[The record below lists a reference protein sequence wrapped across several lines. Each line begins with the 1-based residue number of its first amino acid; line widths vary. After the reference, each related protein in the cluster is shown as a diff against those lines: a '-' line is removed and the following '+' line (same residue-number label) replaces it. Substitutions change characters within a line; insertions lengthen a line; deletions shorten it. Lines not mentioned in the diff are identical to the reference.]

1 MALKLD
7 KLFFRSNLLRTKE
20 LLLIETLKK
29 IHWNEATRK
38 ALITLIHKKP
48 NMSILLC

>member
-1 MALKLD
+1 MAVKLA
-7 KLFFRSNLLRTKE
+7 KQFLRSNLLRTKE

-48 NMSILLC
+48 NKSNLLC